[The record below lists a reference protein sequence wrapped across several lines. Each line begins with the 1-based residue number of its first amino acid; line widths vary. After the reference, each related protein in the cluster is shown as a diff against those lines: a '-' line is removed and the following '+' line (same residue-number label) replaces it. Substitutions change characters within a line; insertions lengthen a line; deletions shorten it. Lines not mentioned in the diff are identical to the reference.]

1 MALNMLTWLFS
12 FLHILIWSVYQQEFK
27 WMAPSI
33 YKGRVKGS
41 QIERLLPH
49 NAFIL
54 VYRVNDEHKQTGCGS
69 GPRQGQSKILGQSTS
84 HIPTLSSHWGSLP
97 HFSFISSSWAT
108 KSETMTSSWFS
119 GCCLS
124 THFDLD
130 VKRLAW
136 LGVSTNV
143 VNYSFSVGWLLLL
156 FFFFLLYLDAQQ
168 AISNPAWPVCVINAN
183 NESHLLY
190 VWGNTKCSGTMPVTV
205 RFWGNFD
212 MLVIILWVCVVRKVL
227 TVTFCLVWAASNQSL
242 VFPFILYSII

>member
-108 KSETMTSSWFS
+108 KSETMTSSCFS

-156 FFFFLLYLDAQQ
+156 FFFFYSTLMHSRQYPTLPGQ
-168 AISNPAWPVCVINAN
+168 CVWSRRTMNHIYYMSEATLNAP
-183 NESHLLY
+183 EQ
-190 VWGNTKCSGTMPVTV
+190 C
-205 RFWGNFD
+205 
-212 MLVIILWVCVVRKVL
+212 
-227 TVTFCLVWAASNQSL
+227 QSL
-242 VFPFILYSII
+242 